1 MATPTES
8 FCTMFDLFVVVLL
21 AFILYIIPALC
32 TQVVWNTIREGSP
45 HPHV

>member
-8 FCTMFDLFVVVLL
+8 VCTIFDLFVAVL

-32 TQVVWNTIREGSP
+32 TQVVCNKIREGSP
-45 HPHV
+45 HLHV